1 MNELLRENSIE
12 CVVAEGEAAFYG
24 PKMDLMIRDSLG
36 RQWQLSTI
44 QLDFNMPIRFGLS
57 YIDADGK
64 KVAPAMIHS
73 ALVGSPER
81 FFGILIEHYVG
92 DFPFW
97 LSPIQISILSVN
109 ERVID
114 YCRMIQAALQKEGF
128 RIRIDDRNESIG
140 KKIREAE
147 LSKAPYALI
156 VGDREAAA
164 STVSVRRR
172 KKGDL
177 GVITLENLIKLLRG
191 EAL

>member
-1 MNELLRENSIE
+1 VAKSIE
-12 CVVAEGEAAFYG
+12 QIKELIMVKVREKISGPTLTKISNAVATEIDIMNRER
-24 PKMDLMIRDSLG
+24 LNLG
-36 RQWQLSTI
+36 
-44 QLDFNMPIRFGLS
+44 
-57 YIDADGK
+57 IDADGK